1 MKSSSYIKVL
11 HERYREPL
19 KRMNEILIES
29 ISDDFPSP
37 QFLYGGKRLRP
48 LAVLI
53 SGKAFRGYDEK
64 LLKAALSVEL
74 IHATSLVHDD
84 IIDEDAIRRNFPTLY
99 SVFGKVIA
107 VLSGDYLFVKALEMI
122 YQAESRRIFR
132 EMLDAANLMVKGE
145 LEEEVLPVEE
155 RLKEDTYM
163 EIIYKK
169 TASLF
174 EFSFVAGGLMGGS
187 DGKVELLRKAG
198 AGYGM
203 AYQIADDCDDFMEEV
218 EKGKITLPLIKVY
231 DESLSPLM
239 EEPQALMEEVMRRGG
254 LEMAVEEGLKY
265 LSDSME
271 YLSFDPELQDAFEP
285 YYEYLRR
292 RLKERLEKANAG
304 N

>member
-1 MKSSSYIKVL
+1 MNSSAYLKTL
-11 HERYREPL
+11 HETYREPL
-19 KRMNEILIES
+19 QQMNEILIKS
-29 ISDDFPSP
+29 IEEDFPSP

-53 SGKAFRGYDEK
+53 SGKAHENYSER

-122 YQAESRRIFR
+122 YQADNRRVFR

-145 LEEEVLPVEE
+145 LDEEVLPEEE
-155 RLKEDTYM
+155 RLKEEVYLD
-163 EIIYKK
+163 IIYKK

-174 EFSFVAGGLMGGS
+174 EFSFVAGGIMRNLP
-187 DGKVELLRKAG
+187 DVEPLRKAG
-198 AGYGM
+198 ASYGM
-203 AYQIADDCDDFMEEV
+203 AYQIADDCDDLMEEV

-231 DESLSPLM
+231 DSSMKELFR
-239 EEPQALMEEVMRRGG
+239 EPQALMEEVIRRGG
-254 LEMAVEEGLKY
+254 MEMAVEEGIRY
-265 LSDSME
+265 LDKSMDA
-271 YLSFDPELQDAFEP
+271 LSFDPDLQRAFEP
-285 YYEYLRR
+285 YHDYLRAR
-292 RLKERLEKANAG
+292 MRERLQKANA
-304 N
+304 

>member
-1 MKSSSYIKVL
+1 MNSSAYLKTL
-11 HERYREPL
+11 HETYREPL
-19 KRMNEILIES
+19 QQMNEILIKS
-29 ISDDFPSP
+29 IEEDFPSP

-53 SGKAFRGYDEK
+53 SGKAHENYSER

-122 YQAESRRIFR
+122 YQADNRRVFR

-145 LEEEVLPVEE
+145 LDEEVLPEEE
-155 RLKEDTYM
+155 RLKEEVYLD
-163 EIIYKK
+163 IIYKK

-174 EFSFVAGGLMGGS
+174 EFSFVAGGIMRNLP
-187 DGKVELLRKAG
+187 DVEPLRKAG
-198 AGYGM
+198 ASYGM
-203 AYQIADDCDDFMEEV
+203 AYQIADDCDDLMEEV

-231 DESLSPLM
+231 DSSMKELFR
-239 EEPQALMEEVMRRGG
+239 EPQALMEEVIRRGG
-254 LEMAVEEGLKY
+254 MEMAVEEGIRY
-265 LSDSME
+265 LDKSMDA
-271 YLSFDPELQDAFEP
+271 LSFDPDLQRAFEP
-285 YYEYLRR
+285 YHNYLRAR
-292 RLKERLEKANAG
+292 MRERLQKANA
-304 N
+304 

>member
-1 MKSSSYIKVL
+1 MNSSDYLRLL
-11 HERYREPL
+11 HETYREPL
-19 KRMNEILIES
+19 NRINDILLRSIEE
-29 ISDDFPSP
+29 DFPSP

-53 SGKAFRGYDEK
+53 SGKAHENYSER

-122 YQAESRRIFR
+122 YQADDRRVFR

-145 LEEEVLPVEE
+145 LDEEVLPEEE
-155 RLKEDTYM
+155 RLKEEVYLD
-163 EIIYKK
+163 IIYKK

-174 EFSFVAGGLMGGS
+174 EFSFVAGGIMRNLP
-187 DGKVELLRKAG
+187 DVEPLRKAG
-198 AGYGM
+198 ASYGM
-203 AYQIADDCDDFMEEV
+203 AYQIADDCDDLMEEV

-231 DESLSPLM
+231 DSSMKELFR
-239 EEPQALMEEVMRRGG
+239 EPKALMEEVIRRGG
-254 LEMAVEEGLKY
+254 MEMAVEEGIRY
-265 LSDSME
+265 LDKSMDA
-271 YLSFDPELQDAFEP
+271 LSFDPELQRAFEP
-285 YYEYLRR
+285 YHNYLRAR
-292 RLKERLEKANAG
+292 MRERLQKANA
-304 N
+304 